1 MRQPQQ
7 RLLLETK
14 RINALYKLRMMA
26 IRSTFTVP
34 KRFQT
39 ISMALMAFGLLS
51 IIGLWV
57 TSGSSSD
64 PKEQARFWASL
75 LQNSVFFLLI
85 VNASMFFICITTLA
99 WGGWQMA
106 FRRVPEAISAVVP
119 VIGVICGAI
128 LLAIA
133 FGDNHTIYH
142 WTDAE
147 HVAHDPILSHKKGF
161 LNKPFFAIATIITI
175 AGWSLLGWKMRQL
188 SRKLDNE
195 PLATLEERKKYIFN
209 NTVWAALFIVLFSL
223 TVMSSIPWL
232 WLMSI
237 DAHWYST
244 MYSWYTFA
252 STFVS
257 GMALIALFVIF
268 LKNNDYLEYVN
279 NEHLH
284 DLGKFMFAFSV
295 FWTYLWFSQFMLIWY
310 ANIPEET
317 IYFQPRAHGI
327 YKGIFWLMFII
338 NFIAPLLILMTRN
351 AKRNYGTVALMAVL
365 IIFGHWLDFYQ
376 MVFPAVSPNKVPNIL
391 YDLGIALG
399 FVGLIMFV
407 TARALAKAPL
417 LARNHPFVKESLIHH
432 T

>member
-1 MRQPQQ
+1 
-7 RLLLETK
+7 
-14 RINALYKLRMMA
+14 MMA

-57 TSGSSSD
+57 TSGSSDD

-128 LLAIA
+128 LLAIV

-147 HVAHDPILSHKKGF
+147 HVMHDPILSHKKGF

-175 AGWSLLGWKMRQL
+175 VGWSLLGYKMRQL

-195 PLATLEERKKYIFN
+195 PLATLEDRKKYIFN

-376 MVFPAVSPNKVPNIL
+376 MVFPAVSPDKVPNIL

-407 TARALAKAPL
+407 TGRALTKAPL